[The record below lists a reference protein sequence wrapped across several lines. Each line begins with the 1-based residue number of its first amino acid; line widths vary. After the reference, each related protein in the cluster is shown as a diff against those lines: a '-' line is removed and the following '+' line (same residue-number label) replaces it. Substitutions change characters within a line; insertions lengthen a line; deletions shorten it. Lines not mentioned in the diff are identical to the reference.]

1 MKKILLVFV
10 LSFIALGSYAQSL
23 EFLNI
28 SSDPYSYSM
37 GGNTLTLDANSF
49 TVTNNASA
57 MAYAEDYMYA
67 SVSYMAWQPEILNNN
82 MMGLSGFYRMGK
94 LAVGISGKY
103 YTHTPYDITDNLG
116 FVSEMYTPVEL
127 STEVAAAYKL
137 FLGLSVGANIRY
149 TLSSMIKGGDASA
162 LSADI
167 SVSYKLKGLMAS
179 VAVTNIGSKI
189 DYGYGPYDLPAMAKA
204 GVGYKYGINEK
215 NTLLVSAEADYLI
228 YKGGIMAGVGAEYNY
243 DKMISARVGYHY
255 GDDNAIPSYASA
267 GIGINIFGL
276 SVNGAYIMGFGDSP
290 LNGSYILSLGYDF

>member
-1 MKKILLVFV
+1 MKKILLILV

-57 MAYAEDYMYA
+57 MAYAEDNMYA

-116 FVSEMYTPVEL
+116 FVSEIYTSVEL
-127 STEVAAAYKL
+127 SAEVAAAYKL
-137 FLGLSVGANIRY
+137 CLGLSVGANIRY
-149 TLSSMIKGGDASA
+149 TLSSMIKDGDASA
-162 LSADI
+162 ISADI

-215 NTLLVSAEADYLI
+215 NTLLVSAEANYLI

-243 DKMISARVGYHY
+243 NKMISARVGYHY

-267 GIGINIFGL
+267 GIGINIFGVT
-276 SVNGAYIMGFGDSP
+276 VNGAYIMGFGDSP

>member
-10 LSFIALGSYAQSL
+10 LSFIALGSFAQSL

-57 MAYAEDYMYA
+57 MAYAEDNMYA

-149 TLSSMIKGGDASA
+149 TLSSMIKDGDASA
-162 LSADI
+162 ISADI

-243 DKMISARVGYHY
+243 NKMISARVGYHY

-267 GIGINIFGL
+267 GIGINIFGV

-290 LNGSYILSLGYDF
+290 VNGSYILSLGYDF

>member
-10 LSFIALGSYAQSL
+10 LSFITLGSYAQSL

-57 MAYAEDYMYA
+57 MVYAEDNMYA

-127 STEVAAAYKL
+127 SAEVAAAYKL

-149 TLSSMIKGGDASA
+149 TLSSMIKDGDASA
-162 LSADI
+162 ISADI

-243 DKMISARVGYHY
+243 NKMISARVGYHY

-290 LNGSYILSLGYDF
+290 VNGSYILSLGYDF

>member
-1 MKKILLVFV
+1 MKKILLILV

-57 MAYAEDYMYA
+57 MAYAEDNMYA

-116 FVSEMYTPVEL
+116 FVSEIYTSVEL
-127 STEVAAAYKL
+127 SAEVAAAYKL

-149 TLSSMIKGGDASA
+149 TLSSMIKDGDASA
-162 LSADI
+162 ISADI

-215 NTLLVSAEADYLI
+215 NTLLVSAEANYLI

-243 DKMISARVGYHY
+243 NKMISARVGYHY

-267 GIGINIFGL
+267 GIGINIFGVT
-276 SVNGAYIMGFGDSP
+276 VNGAYIMGFGDSP